1 MTVAGSRR
9 RGRPGHDVA
18 SVVATSVAV
27 FNIRGYDGTSMD
39 DLARRLGISKSAIY
53 HHVSG
58 KQAILALAL
67 DQALLCLEAAAD
79 EVLTMEGPAVDR
91 LETLIRRSVSVLVDR
106 LPYVTLLLRV
116 RGNTEVERA
125 ALEQRRVFDRFVADL
140 ISEAEQD
147 GDIRP
152 DADPTVTAR
161 LLFGL
166 VNSIVEWYRPARR
179 AAGRPL
185 ADTVCAMAFD
195 GLRVRRAG
203 PG

>member
-27 FNIRGYDGTSMD
+27 FNVRGYDGTTMD

-67 DQALLCLEAAAD
+67 DQALVCLEAAAD

-116 RGNTEVERA
+116 RGNSAVERR
-125 ALEQRRVFDRFVADL
+125 ALARRRRVDELAAHLVKEAVAEGDL
-140 ISEAEQD
+140 
-147 GDIRP
+147 RP
-152 DADPTVTAR
+152 DTDPAVTAR
-161 LLFGL
+161 LLFGM
-166 VNSIVEWYRPARR
+166 VNSLTEWLKPTRGTTPDEL
-179 AAGRPL
+179 AA
-185 ADTVCAMAFD
+185 AICAMAFD
-195 GLRVRRAG
+195 GLRTPR
-203 PG
+203 